1 VNSVVFLDR
10 DNTLIANDG
19 DLGDPAGV
27 VLLDGVP
34 EGLARLRD
42 AGYLLVVVTNQG
54 SVARGVCTEEDVDSV
69 HRTIS
74 DLVDRQ
80 SQRRNLIDRF
90 YYCPFHPDG
99 VVEAFR
105 REHPWRKPQPG
116 MLLQAARD
124 LNLDLA
130 SSWMIGDQDRDIEA
144 GNAVGCRTVRIGD
157 VAGTGDTVRAF
168 AVSPSFSEAV
178 DVVLANTKTGGR
190 SLRAGSGHTNDL
202 APLQRAVMDLSD
214 NIRGQ
219 ERNGGSNRGIAITC
233 LLISPIP
240 VVLGL
245 LTLPNL
251 ESFIAWSIGTLIL
264 LLAAISLMLVDQ
276 T

>member
-1 VNSVVFLDR
+1 MNPVVFLDR

-27 VLLDGVP
+27 VLLNGVP

-74 DLVDRQ
+74 SLVDRQ
-80 SQRRNLIDRF
+80 AQRQNLINRF
-90 YYCPFHPDG
+90 YYCPFHPEG
-99 VVEAFR
+99 VLEEFK

-130 SSWMIGDQDRDIEA
+130 NSWMIGDQDRDIEA
-144 GNAVGCRTVRIGD
+144 GNAVGCRTIRVGNA
-157 VAGTGDTVRAF
+157 AGTGDTVRAF
-168 AVSPSFSEAV
+168 AVSPTFAEAV
-178 DVVLANTKTGGR
+178 DVVLGNTKSKGQHPGGDDAP
-190 SLRAGSGHTNDL
+190 SNDL
-202 APLQRAVMDLSD
+202 VPLRRAVLDLSED
-214 NIRGQ
+214 IRGQ
-219 ERNGGSNRGIAITC
+219 GRSGGSNRGVAITC
-233 LLISPIP
+233 LLIAPIP

-245 LTLPNL
+245 LTLPDL
-251 ESFIAWSIGTLIL
+251 QSFIAWSIGTLVL
-264 LLAAISLMLVDQ
+264 MLAAISLLLVDR